1 MIKNKASQVEY
12 TSTLVVP
19 DYNSIT
25 RTSLT
30 ELAASVKSSGITVT
44 EAIYKKLA
52 DEKGIVTYDSSLF
65 EQAVQLSFGGV
76 YDGDK
81 LINGGIQAIND
92 HPTLLPPSLNANQ
105 FEDMIKVLDS
115 ASFEADVDPSLMED
129 IKDGDFNFYAIGN
142 GIYRLGRGKKGTE
155 NFQYAQDLNGN
166 ELVLN
171 ALDFFG
177 QE

>member
-1 MIKNKASQVEY
+1 MIE
-12 TSTLVVP
+12 
-19 DYNSIT
+19 
-25 RTSLT
+25 
-30 ELAASVKSSGITVT
+30 
-44 EAIYKKLA
+44 
-52 DEKGIVTYDSSLF
+52 
-65 EQAVQLSFGGV
+65 
-76 YDGDK
+76 
-81 LINGGIQAIND
+81 
-92 HPTLLPPSLNANQ
+92 
-105 FEDMIKVLDS
+105 VLDS
-115 ASFEADVDPSLMED
+115 ANFEADVDPSLMED